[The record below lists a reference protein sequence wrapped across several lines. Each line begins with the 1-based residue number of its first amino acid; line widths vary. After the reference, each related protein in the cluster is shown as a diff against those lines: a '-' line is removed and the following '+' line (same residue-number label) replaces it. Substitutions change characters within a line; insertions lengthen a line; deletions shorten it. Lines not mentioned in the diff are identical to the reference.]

1 MHFTEQWCQQ
11 MSDSDSGI
19 NSLSGFDYLAV
30 EKKDL
35 RYRNSRS
42 WGRNM
47 SKAEHKQ
54 ENKEEFQK

>member
-30 EKKDL
+30 EKKGPKVQKL
-35 RYRNSRS
+35 KIL
-42 WGRNM
+42 G
-47 SKAEHKQ
+47 
-54 ENKEEFQK
+54 EEI